1 MKATILLIDEAQLE
15 RKINEWTLTHA
26 GYEVVS
32 AGNAEEALRLVEQ
45 KAPDVIVLDGLL
57 PDIKGHAFVKELK
70 RHSAVAEV
78 PVIILAAHPAVNAQR
93 LKQEGVAEI
102 VEKEKILT
110 DSGVLLHTVELVL
123 HPVI

>member
-1 MKATILLIDEAQLE
+1 MKTTILLIDEAQLE

-32 AGNAEEALRLVEQ
+32 ASNAEEALRLAEQ

-57 PDIKGHAFVKELK
+57 PDIQGRAFLTELK
-70 RHSAVAEV
+70 RHSALAAV
-78 PVIILAAHPAVNAQR
+78 PVIVLAANPAVNVR
-93 LKQEGVAEI
+93 RFKQEGAAEI
-102 VEKEKILT
+102 VEKEKTLT

-123 HPVI
+123 HPVL